1 MFTLPV
7 LFLFALNLQNIDN
20 NLKKNSL
27 QGSNNMDVDRV
38 NTVCIVNGLYE
49 IVSILEM
56 WFWLKIVRSYSNY
69 PLIWVVV
76 FFCMTKLFYQ
86 CQLVNV
92 KT

>member
-69 PLIWVVV
+69 PLIWVV
-76 FFCMTKLFYQ
+76 FFLYDETFLSMSISKR
-86 CQLVNV
+86 
-92 KT
+92 